1 MPDLNIKD
9 DLCKAF
15 CGTLAVHRVPAGYA
29 VGTGYEGWD
38 GDDIG
43 FYVVGPDEENSYVIQ
58 DDGMCVSALES
69 AGADLGN
76 KSRQAIFSELRDQY
90 GIHFDKAT
98 GELKTD
104 AIAPTEIGSAS
115 LRFMAFMLRVQD
127 LLLTTNERTAST
139 FREEAAR
146 IIREIAG
153 DRAQVI
159 EDYVVNPALGEVPA
173 DLGIVVAN
181 RPPVAVFFRVSESRV
196 YEALLL
202 QSYAEKANIP
212 CAVMA
217 LLETEGSITQ
227 KMRQRANN
235 HLEAVPNFRGEEM
248 AACARIVR
256 EALGYDPTASA

>member
-1 MPDLNIKD
+1 MADLNIKE

-43 FYVVGPDEENSYVIQ
+43 FYVVGPDEENMYVIQ

-90 GIHFDKAT
+90 CVHFDKAT

-104 AIAPTEIGSAS
+104 SVATSEIGPAA

-146 IIREIAG
+146 MIRDIAG
-153 DRAQVI
+153 ERAEVI
-159 EDYVVNPALGEVPA
+159 DEFVVSPALAEVPA
-173 DLGIVVAN
+173 DLGIVVKD
-181 RPPVAVFFRVSESRV
+181 RPPVAVFFGVSESRV

-217 LLETEGSITQ
+217 LLETEASVTQ
-227 KMRQRANN
+227 RMRQRANN
-235 HLEAVPNFRGEEM
+235 HLEAVPNFRGEEL
-248 AACARIVR
+248 AACVRIVR
-256 EALGYDPTASA
+256 EAIGFDPTLQS